1 MRSFHHST
9 GVPSAGV
16 LPRWT
21 ELLHRAVTE
30 PGVVSTAFSRFHSYS
45 VRNQLLALFQC
56 RERGLQPGPLAT
68 YGRWKELGRYVRKAE
83 KTLTLCMPATRAGI
97 QLCFLRSL
105 LFRSPK
111 KLHTLRLGFARCEGH
126 PTPSTSTLRCRFAV

>member
-1 MRSFHHST
+1 MRSSNHST
-9 GVPSAGV
+9 SV

-30 PGVVSTAFSRFHSYS
+30 PGVLSTAFSRFHSYS

-68 YGRWKELGRYVRKAE
+68 YGRWKELGRYVRKGE
-83 KTLTLCMPATRAGI
+83 KGLTLCMPVTCNRRTRSTGSSHL
-97 QLCFLRSL
+97 LCVLSTLVCFEPNGWQGLRS
-105 LFRSPK
+105 
-111 KLHTLRLGFARCEGH
+111 
-126 PTPSTSTLRCRFAV
+126 